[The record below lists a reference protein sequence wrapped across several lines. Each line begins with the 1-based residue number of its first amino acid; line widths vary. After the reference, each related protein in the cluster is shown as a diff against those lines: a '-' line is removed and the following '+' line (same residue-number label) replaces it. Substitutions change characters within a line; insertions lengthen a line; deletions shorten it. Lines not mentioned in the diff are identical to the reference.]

1 MGMEN
6 SEKIKVEL
14 TEEFFKKTL
23 YWIICKYN
31 MDEFKREQSSSKRA
45 LLGGFID
52 RWMNKAPEFLI
63 FDALLKNKNYSAIN
77 DTFFYTKGESKN
89 APDILGLIDDTGKQ
103 YPFAQFKDNTWNVIE
118 ETPFIEMKTFRSDQ
132 SLVTIPYTQ
141 FDDNHYYAIVE
152 SHLEEKYLLSIFDD
166 EIFENDEYYNYI
178 TSLSEEEFIISNNE
192 GIIEK
197 PEKLTKTKILGY
209 YNLLGIYKGVDLK
222 KYSQIVE
229 QGDNPIYFIEE
240 SEPPSRFQNKNK
252 VRPPIKLNSGLY
264 YFDGNKKNIPVNI
277 NIFENSELKIKHKT
291 KFTLDV
297 EVTGHV
303 EIDGNKLKEG
313 CRRLQFKNF
322 EKNGNI
328 KEVVM
333 TKSILECYNKKISAI
348 DKLIHEFDS
357 VVG

>member
-1 MGMEN
+1 MDMDN
-6 SEKIKVEL
+6 IKKIKVEL
-14 TEEFFKKTL
+14 TEEFLKKTL
-23 YWIICKYN
+23 YWIICKYD

-63 FDALLKNKNYSAIN
+63 FDELLKDKNYSAVN

-89 APDILGLIDDTGKQ
+89 APDILGLIDDNGKQ
-103 YPFAQFKDNTWNVIE
+103 YPFARFKDNTWEVVE
-118 ETPFIEMKTFRSDQ
+118 GTPFIEMKTFRSDQ

-141 FDDNHYYAIVE
+141 FNDNHYYAIVE
-152 SHLEEKYLLSIFDD
+152 SHLEESYLLSIFDD
-166 EIFENDEYYNYI
+166 ELFENDEYYNYI

-192 GIIEK
+192 GIIKK
-197 PEKLTKTKILGY
+197 PEKLTKTNVLGY

-252 VRPPIKLNSGLY
+252 VKPPIKLSSGLY
-264 YFDGNKKNIPVNI
+264 YFDENGKNIPFNVNV
-277 NIFENSELKIKHKT
+277 FEGSELIIKHKT

-297 EVTGHV
+297 EVKGHV
-303 EIDGNKLKEG
+303 EVDGNKLNEG

-333 TKSILECYNKKISAI
+333 TKSILECYNNDISAI
-348 DKLIHEFDS
+348 GELIFEFDS
-357 VVG
+357 IIK

>member
-1 MGMEN
+1 M
-6 SEKIKVEL
+6 
-14 TEEFFKKTL
+14 
-23 YWIICKYN
+23 
-31 MDEFKREQSSSKRA
+31 
-45 LLGGFID
+45 
-52 RWMNKAPEFLI
+52 
-63 FDALLKNKNYSAIN
+63 
-77 DTFFYTKGESKN
+77 
-89 APDILGLIDDTGKQ
+89 
-103 YPFAQFKDNTWNVIE
+103 
-118 ETPFIEMKTFRSDQ
+118 
-132 SLVTIPYTQ
+132 
-141 FDDNHYYAIVE
+141 
-152 SHLEEKYLLSIFDD
+152 
-166 EIFENDEYYNYI
+166 
-178 TSLSEEEFIISNNE
+178 
-192 GIIEK
+192 
-197 PEKLTKTKILGY
+197 
-209 YNLLGIYKGVDLK
+209 K

-277 NIFENSELKIKHKT
+277 DIFENSELIIKHKT

-303 EIDGNKLKEG
+303 EVDGNKLKEG

-357 VVG
+357 IVG